1 MMQLVLPLSPLEEQ
15 KRIVTK
21 VDELMALF
29 DELMQHINR
38 SSELQNLTAATLASE
53 ALSESIEKQET
64 KLALAL

>member
-1 MMQLVLPLSPLEEQ
+1 MQLVLPLSPLEEQ